1 MTPLKR
7 GMRPKQV
14 EHIGKFYTLSEVEH
28 LLSCVKGDGAEFPV
42 LMAAFYGLRRS
53 EIMGLKW
60 DSIDFDANTITI
72 AHVVVEVSIDGKTP
86 LLQRIDRRTK
96 RAIVPCR

>member
-42 LMAAFYGLRRS
+42 DGSILR
-53 EIMGLKW
+53 
-60 DSIDFDANTITI
+60 A
-72 AHVVVEVSIDGKTP
+72 TP
-86 LLQRIDRRTK
+86 F
-96 RAIVPCR
+96 